1 VGTILINEGLYTN
14 TKAHPLLSIC
24 SALINKVLQNPLLT
38 YQIIYG
44 LSGMVLSFSLIKIL
58 EEVLIDKKDI
68 KIIHLFILLT
78 PGILLLCLYSISNI
92 FFTSLA
98 YLSVYCFYKSIDRQL
113 IFLSIISGFIV
124 GLSYLARIDG
134 MVLFFGLLLIT
145 MILSFLNK
153 KSYTNLSIYF
163 IFAFI
168 LTVMPWQIY
177 LYSNDLI
184 LSTVIRGGYAS
195 GFWADGAAK
204 YLLGDGTRLNISELN
219 FFQHFFVP
227 TAKNIVMYSEHIGS
241 LKTFPFFLFIFIM
254 FCFDGLKRNN
264 QYLIFLL
271 PLLSTFSYLFFYIE
285 SRYLIAAIPLLAAM
299 SFIGLVKII
308 EEYYINKNI
317 LLFFTLSILLIM
329 DICFLILWLS

>member
-1 VGTILINEGLYTN
+1 
-14 TKAHPLLSIC
+14 
-24 SALINKVLQNPLLT
+24 
-38 YQIIYG
+38 
-44 LSGMVLSFSLIKIL
+44 
-58 EEVLIDKKDI
+58 
-68 KIIHLFILLT
+68 
-78 PGILLLCLYSISNI
+78 
-92 FFTSLA
+92 
-98 YLSVYCFYKSIDRQL
+98 
-113 IFLSIISGFIV
+113 
-124 GLSYLARIDG
+124 

-153 KSYTNLSIYF
+153 KSYTKLSIYF

-168 LTVMPWQIY
+168 LTVIPWQIY

-308 EEYYINKNI
+308 EEYYFNKNI

-329 DICFLILWLS
+329 DICFLILWLN